1 MAPSLSHNKPTNPY
15 DTSTVPILPHRA
27 PLLAQDHY
35 RIRRHVLGVLQRMEV
50 PTMNPLFAIAK
61 FLILH
66 FVGMGLLAAAF
77 CLFPSLFIILF
88 GLALPVGFLIA
99 ILKGNR

>member
-1 MAPSLSHNKPTNPY
+1 
-15 DTSTVPILPHRA
+15 
-27 PLLAQDHY
+27 
-35 RIRRHVLGVLQRMEV
+35 
-50 PTMNPLFAIAK
+50 MNPLFAIAK